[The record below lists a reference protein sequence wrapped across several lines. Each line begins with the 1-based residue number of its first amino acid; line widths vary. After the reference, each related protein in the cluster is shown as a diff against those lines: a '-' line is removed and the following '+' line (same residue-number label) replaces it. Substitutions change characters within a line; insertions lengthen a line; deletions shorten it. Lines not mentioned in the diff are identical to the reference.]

1 MVFGLIFEVPLAIT
15 LMAKLGWIDAPFLI
29 RYWKWALL
37 GSFVIA
43 AILTPTPDPFNQ
55 ALMAGPLFLLYW
67 VGIFGAKY
75 FGKTKS
81 TADGQAGVPSVAM
94 AAAGAGSTP
103 SGAMSKSSESEYV
116 GVPTDRRR

>member
-15 LMAKLGWIDAPFLI
+15 LMAKLGWVDAPFLI

-55 ALMAGPLFLLYW
+55 ALMAGPMFLLYW

-75 FGKTKS
+75 FGKTKP
-81 TADGQAGVPSVAM
+81 ADSQAGVPAVAM
-94 AAAGAGSTP
+94 AAAGAGTASP
-103 SGAMSKSSESEYV
+103 SAMSKSSGGDYV
-116 GVPTDRRR
+116 GVPTDRR